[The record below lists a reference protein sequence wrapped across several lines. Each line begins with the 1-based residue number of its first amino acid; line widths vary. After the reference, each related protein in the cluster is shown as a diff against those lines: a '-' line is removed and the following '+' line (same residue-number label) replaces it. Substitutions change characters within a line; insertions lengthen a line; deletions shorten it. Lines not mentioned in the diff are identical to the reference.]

1 LGRIVIELTNRCNL
15 HCLHC
20 FEGRHG
26 GRGQLPLAVLD
37 QILNHARTFGFDD
50 LAFTGGEPTVHSQ
63 FAEIIRRIAEAGYQF
78 GMVSNGWNFRKI
90 YSTLLPFKTY
100 LRGLTFSM
108 DGATERTH
116 DHLRGKGS
124 YMRLLQAMSICVS
137 KELPFAINMVL
148 TKKNRHE
155 VGAMVEL
162 AAALGSRG
170 VRFGHLIPTPR
181 SVNHGLNLS
190 QRERRELEKQIVT
203 LQGASPIMV
212 AMAPGYHTPELF
224 PCGPLQRSE
233 FNIDWRGN
241 VSHCCHL
248 SGQTPVAEGSE
259 VMGNL
264 EQTPFPELLQRLI
277 EANAQFRRDK
287 LNRQRSNELTEADY
301 FPCDYC
307 LKHYR
312 KVDRSENFKIGIA
325 RNPV

>member
-1 LGRIVIELTNRCNL
+1 MGRIVIELADRCNL
-15 HCLHC
+15 RCLHC

-26 GRGQLPLAVLD
+26 GRGQLNLAVLD
-37 QILNHARTFGFDD
+37 QILNHARTFGFDE

-63 FAEIIRRIAEAGYQF
+63 FSEIVRRVSEAGYEF
-78 GMVSNGWNFRKI
+78 GVVSNGWNFRKI
-90 YSTLLPFKTY
+90 YSTLLLFKAY

-108 DGATERTH
+108 DGATEGTH

-124 YMRLLQAMSICVS
+124 YKRLLQAMSICVS
-137 KELPFAINMVL
+137 KDIPFAINMVL

-155 VGAMVEL
+155 VGAIVNL

-181 SVNHGLNLS
+181 SVNNGLCLS
-190 QRERRELEKQIVT
+190 HMERRELEMQIMT
-203 LQGASPIMV
+203 LQSVSPITV

-224 PCGPLQRSE
+224 PCGPLQMTE
-233 FNIDWRGN
+233 FNVDWRGN

-248 SGQTPVAEGSE
+248 SGQTPVAEGSK
-259 VMGNL
+259 VVGNL
-264 EQTPFPELLQRLI
+264 GKTTFPELLERLI
-277 EANAQFRRDK
+277 DANAQFRRYKFDY
-287 LNRQRSNELTEADY
+287 QRRNELTEEDY

-312 KVDRSENFKIGIA
+312 EADRIEDFKIRFP
-325 RNPV
+325 RNPA